1 MSDPNTVPVAEPRDI
16 KVLETAEDIQARR
29 EQVLQRYEQFK
40 DAAKQRRDK
49 LEDARAFQYFKRD
62 ADEIEAWIYEKLQTA
77 NEDSY
82 KDTTNLQAKIQKHEA
97 FEAEVAAHYNAIT
110 NLDDAGFKLIGDG
123 HYNSQTIQ
131 ERLDEIHRL
140 WEELKSRLQAKNL
153 RLQQTLRLVKFV
165 RDCDEFIFWIMDKE
179 AFVNSQETGN
189 DLEHVQVLQK
199 KYEEFQKDLS
209 NHEDQM
215 IELNRRADELVVDAH
230 PDVTQIRTKQ
240 KEVNDAWNR
249 LRQNAS
255 QRQERLFGAHEV
267 QRLNRDIDE
276 AISWISE
283 KDTIISSDDY
293 GKDLANVQSLQ
304 RKHDAVERDLA
315 ALADKVEGLT
325 REGQRLGEANPD
337 SPDQQLNSKLEELTN
352 HWSNLKQKAQ
362 QRKERLSE
370 SYKLQSFLSD
380 HRDLMNWYN
389 EMSTVMQVD
398 ELAKDVSGA
407 EALIERHSEHKG
419 ELESRDDSLS
429 KTVKSGSELLIQSEE
444 SESSLVESK
453 TLIQE
458 KLSLLQEERERLG
471 MKWTEKH
478 AYFLQSLEFQL
489 FMRDA
494 EQADSWITKQE
505 SFLANDN
512 LGESLDDVEALLK
525 KHEDFEKSL
534 AAQEEKAKY
543 LEEIADK
550 LIDDD
555 NKNYAREEIET
566 KRDYLRERRSAMQ
579 TKADQRRT
587 VLQEAFRYYMFE
599 RDCDELNGWIN
610 EKFKIAK
617 SEEYLDPSNLQA
629 KQQKH
634 SNFEAELT
642 AHQPRIEALC
652 ATGQQLVQEEH
663 YAKDKIDSRIKT
675 IMSQWDRLVDAT
687 EQKGSRLKEATEGQ
701 SFNRNLEDIDLWLSE
716 CEAQLANEDLG
727 KDLTSVQNLQK
738 KLKDTESDI
747 IARKERIDAIQ
758 QASKAFEESGH
769 FDKENIIRKQD
780 SLVNKFNALF
790 DPIQQRKA
798 KLAESLQLQQLLR
811 DIEDEET
818 WIREKEPAIGTSSSS
833 NRGCDLIGVKNLC
846 QKHQALMAELAGHE
860 PRIRRTCNEAEDM
873 IQRAHFASADVKKR
887 VVALQNKWQM
897 LKDKAQQRKQDLD
910 DSLQAQQYFTDAA
923 EAESW
928 MREKEPIVDSKDY
941 GKDEDAAEALLKK
954 HQALMTDIEAFD
966 TTIKTDLKD
975 AASKCKSTTQQ
986 DRQSIGPGALDSLG
1000 GRQCVIALYDY
1011 VEKSPREVSVK
1022 KGDVLTLINSNNK
1035 DWWKVEI
1042 NDRQGFV
1049 PAAYVKKI
1057 ETDVALQGGQQAD
1070 NNATNAVSNVAQR
1083 QVQIESE
1090 YERLLELGRQR
1101 SDKLQEACDAH
1112 RLVREAADLTLW
1124 IQDKEK
1130 IASEDRLGESPDE
1143 VELLTRRF
1151 DDFKKDLKVN
1161 EARIVDLNRIAQ
1173 KLREMNQPESAKKI
1187 QDEIEILNIKWT
1199 ELQKVTA
1206 HRQHKLMSAHEVQRF
1221 QRDADETMD
1230 WINEKNETLVDHEL
1244 GQNLPTVK
1252 RLQRKH
1258 DGFERDLDALG
1269 ERIRELDD
1277 VSQRLMNTHPDQ
1289 AESIYQK
1296 QIKIQNAWTE
1306 LTQKSDARKAKLLDS
1321 FDYQSYMAN
1330 SRDLNSWINSMVS
1343 QVSSEELAK
1352 DVPGAEAL
1360 LERNHEHRMEID
1372 ARGET
1377 FQEFDD
1383 FGNQLI
1389 QNSHYE
1395 ADNIRS
1401 KLVDM
1406 QNARDV
1412 LENSWKQRQ
1421 DKLDQCL
1428 ELQLFNRDCETA
1440 EQWMKSRE
1448 NALKDDNGKNGAESV
1463 EAAIKRHEDFDRAI
1477 NAQEEKI
1484 ANLQTFANTLIA
1496 NDHYDKDNVQGR
1508 IDLVLERWQKL
1519 RQALLEHRSKLGESQ
1534 TLQDFSRDADE
1545 VEAWIVE
1552 KLQATSEETVKDA
1565 ANIQSKQQ
1573 KHQVLDAELAAN
1585 SERIHTV
1592 LNMGKNLIGNDKC
1605 PGLEGEVDNRLAR
1618 ITEQWEFLVQKSTEK
1633 NLKLKEASRQQ
1644 TFNAGVKDIEFW
1656 LGLVENQLQN
1666 EEYGRD
1672 LASVQNLL
1680 KKHQLIEADVQSHE
1694 EQVKELNA
1702 TADQFIA
1709 NNLFDTEAIKGTISS
1724 INDRS
1729 NAVKGLAVR
1738 RRNRLSEANT
1748 LFQFF
1753 RDLDDEEAWIK
1764 EKKLLVGSEDYGRDL
1779 TGVQN
1784 LRKKHKRL
1792 EAELVSHEP
1801 NIQLIQ
1807 ELASKLLNE
1816 SNIGTSDIEKR
1827 QNQLATNWQELK
1839 NLTQDRGQKL
1849 DESLSYQNWRA
1860 AIEEELSWINEKQ
1873 HVISSSECGNT
1884 LAAAQGLIKK
1894 HDAFETD
1901 FNVHKERVDDIINQ
1915 GNALIEQNNHHSQNI
1930 QESLD
1935 TARDMIKK
1943 LSENSQIR
1951 KDRLQE
1957 NWAMLQFFWKADV
1970 VESWILEKQAQLR
1983 SDDCGHNLSSVQNL
1997 LAKHDT
2003 FNSGLQAFE
2012 NEGIKT
2018 IKQLKDQLSSS
2029 MSSSSQEETHR
2040 INHKFENVIERWQSL
2055 LAASDSRRSQLR
2067 VAEAKFRDIEELY
2080 LLFAKKASTFNSWFE
2095 NAEED
2100 LTDPVRCNSTEEILE
2115 LIKAHERFLGTL
2127 DNALIDF
2134 DELQELDKKIKQL
2147 EMGPNP
2153 YTWFTMDTLK
2163 DTWRSLQK
2171 AIKDR
2176 EADLQLE
2183 KKRQEENDV
2192 LRQQF
2197 AALAS
2202 EFYKWLTDT
2211 RNEMMEIGSIS
2222 SSLET
2227 QLQATKQKSD
2237 EIRSVKQQFK
2247 RIEDLSSRLEERLI
2261 LDNKYTEHST
2271 LSLAQAWDQLDQLG
2285 MRMQH
2290 NLEQQIQARNQSG
2303 VTEESLREFS
2313 MMFKHFDRE
2322 KTGKL
2327 DHDQFKSCLRALGY
2341 DLPTGEADETF
2352 ETILEMVDPNR
2363 DGFVNLQDY
2372 MAFMISRETDN
2383 ISSVD
2388 DVINAFKALTE
2399 NSERP
2404 YITREELAAN
2414 LPPDQAEYCI
2424 RKMNPYK
2431 DKTGRELLNAYDFE
2445 EFTHSLFS
2453 N

>member
-1 MSDPNTVPVAEPRDI
+1 MSDPNAAPEPRDI

-123 HYNSQTIQ
+123 HYNSQIIQ

-165 RDCDEFIFWIMDKE
+165 RDCDEFIFWINDKE
-179 AFVNSQETGN
+179 AFVNSQETGI

-215 IELNRRADELVVDAH
+215 IELNRRADELVVDSH
-230 PDVTQIRTKQ
+230 PDLTQIRTKQ

-276 AISWISE
+276 AISWINE
-283 KDTIISSDDY
+283 KDSIISSDDY

-304 RKHDAVERDLA
+304 RKHEAVERDLA

-325 REGQRLGEANPD
+325 REGQRLAEANPD
-337 SPDQQLNSKLEELTN
+337 APDQQLADKLDELTRY
-352 HWSNLKQKAQ
+352 WSNLKLKAQ

-389 EMSTVMQVD
+389 EMNTVMQVD
-398 ELAKDVSGA
+398 ECAKDVSSA

-429 KTVKSGSELLIQSEE
+429 KTVKSGHELLIQIEE
-444 SESSLVESK
+444 SGSSLAESRSVISER
-453 TLIQE
+453 LEQLE
-458 KLSLLQEERERLG
+458 SERERLG
-471 MKWTEKH
+471 IKWTEKQ
-478 AYFLQSLEFQL
+478 AFFLQSLEFQL

-494 EQADSWITKQE
+494 EQADTWITKQE
-505 SFLANDN
+505 SFLANDS

-543 LEEIADK
+543 LEEIAEK
-550 LIDDD
+550 LITDEA
-555 NKNYAREEIET
+555 KNYAREEIEV
-566 KRDYLRERRSAMQ
+566 KRDYLRERRNGMQ
-579 TKADQRRT
+579 RRADQRRS
-587 VLQEAFRYYMFE
+587 VLQEAFKFYMFE

-652 ATGQQLVQEEH
+652 ATGQQLVQEDH
-663 YAKDKIDSRIKT
+663 YAKEKIDSRIKT

-687 EQKGSRLKEATEGQ
+687 EQKGSRLKEAIEGQ

-716 CEAQLANEDLG
+716 CEAQLSNEDLG

-747 IARKERIDAIQ
+747 HARKERIDAIQ
-758 QASKAFEESGH
+758 QSSKAFEESGH
-769 FDKENIIRKQD
+769 FDRDNIVRRQEG
-780 SLVNKFNALF
+780 LVAKFNALF
-790 DPIQQRKA
+790 EPIQQRKL

-818 WIREKEPAIGTSSSS
+818 WIREKEPAIGSSSS
-833 NRGCDLIGVKNLC
+833 LSRGCDLIGVKNLC

-873 IQRAHFASADVKKR
+873 IQRAHFAAADVKKR
-887 VVALQNKWQM
+887 VVALQNKWQL

-954 HQALMTDIEAFD
+954 HQALMTDIEAYES
-966 TTIKTDLKD
+966 TIKVDLKE
-975 AASKCKSTTQQ
+975 AAAKCKSQNQQ
-986 DRQSIGPGALDSLG
+986 DRQSIGPGSLDA

-1049 PAAYVKKI
+1049 PAAYVKRI
-1057 ETDVALQGGQQAD
+1057 ETDLTLQGQQAQA
-1070 NNATNAVSNVAQR
+1070 NAAGNGSSVAQR
-1083 QVQIESE
+1083 QAQIESE
-1090 YERLLELGRQR
+1090 YQKLIDLGRKR

-1112 RLVREAADLTLW
+1112 RLVREAADLTMW
-1124 IQDKEK
+1124 IEDKEK
-1130 IASEDRLGESPDE
+1130 VASEERLGESPDE

-1161 EARIVDLNRIAQ
+1161 EARIVELNRIAE
-1173 KLREMNQPESAKKI
+1173 KLRAMNQPESAKKI

-1230 WINEKNETLVDHEL
+1230 WINEKNETLQDTEL
-1244 GQNLPTVK
+1244 GGNLPTVK

-1289 AESIYQK
+1289 AEAIYQK
-1296 QIKIQNAWTE
+1296 QIKIQSAWTE
-1306 LTQKSDARKAKLLDS
+1306 LTQKADARKSKLLDS

-1330 SRDLNSWINSMVS
+1330 YRDLNSWINSMVS

-1389 QNSHYE
+1389 ENNHYE
-1395 ADNIRS
+1395 ADNIRA
-1401 KLVDM
+1401 KLADM
-1406 QNARDV
+1406 QAARDV
-1412 LENSWKQRQ
+1412 LETAWKQRQ

-1448 NALKDDNGKNGAESV
+1448 NALKDDNNSKNGAESV

-1496 NDHYDKDNVQGR
+1496 NDHYDTDDVRRR
-1508 IDLVLERWQKL
+1508 IESVNARWAML

-1552 KLQATSEETVKDA
+1552 KLQATSDETVKDA

-1585 SERIHTV
+1585 SDRIHSV

-1605 PGLEGEVDNRLAR
+1605 PGLEGEVDSRLAR

-1666 EEYGRD
+1666 VEYGRD

-1694 EQVKELNA
+1694 EQIKELNA
-1702 TADQFIA
+1702 TADQFIS
-1709 NNLFDTEAIKGTISS
+1709 NNLFDTDAIRATISS

-1729 NAVKGLAVR
+1729 DAVKDQALQ

-1807 ELASKLLNE
+1807 NMASKLLNE

-1827 QNQLATNWQELK
+1827 QAQLAANWQELN
-1839 NLTQDRGQKL
+1839 NLTQERGQRL
-1849 DESLSYQNWRA
+1849 EESLAYQNWRA

-1901 FNVHKERVDDIINQ
+1901 FNVHKERVEDIVGQ
-1915 GNALIEQNNHHSQNI
+1915 GNALVEQGNHRSANI
-1930 QESLD
+1930 LESLE
-1935 TARDMIKK
+1935 TARGMIQK
-1943 LSENSQIR
+1943 LSENSQGR
-1951 KDRLQE
+1951 KERLQE

-1983 SDDCGHNLSSVQNL
+1983 SDDCGNNLSSVQNL

-2003 FNSGLQAFE
+2003 FNSGLQAFQ

-2029 MSSSSQEETHR
+2029 LTRSSEEESYR
-2040 INHKFENVIERWQSL
+2040 INQKYENVIERWQSL
-2055 LAASDSRRSQLR
+2055 LAASDSRKSQLR

-2100 LTDPVRCNSTEEILE
+2100 LTDPVRCNSTEEIHE
-2115 LIKAHERFLGTL
+2115 LIKAHERFLSTL
-2127 DNALIDF
+2127 ENALVDF
-2134 DELQELDKKIKQL
+2134 DELQELDKRIKKL

-2153 YTWFTMDTLK
+2153 YTWFTMDTLR

-2176 EADLQLE
+2176 EADLQIE
-2183 KKRQEENDV
+2183 KKRQEDNDV

-2197 AALAS
+2197 ATLAS
-2202 EFYKWLTDT
+2202 EFYNWLTET

-2227 QLQATKQKSD
+2227 QLHATKQKSD

-2247 RIEDLSSRLEERLI
+2247 RIEDLSSKLEERLI

-2303 VTEESLREFS
+2303 VTEQSLREFS

-2322 KTGKL
+2322 KTGRL

-2352 ETILEMVDPNR
+2352 ETILEIVDPNR

-2399 NSERP
+2399 NSERL

-2414 LPPDQAEYCI
+2414 LPPDQADYCI

-2431 DKTGRELLNAYDFE
+2431 DKTGREILNAYDFE